1 MRVFLIYLWRIW
13 FVILGLLIGLPIFPF
28 LYFFAR
34 DEKYSQQCYGLMRFW
49 CICMFY
55 GMGFRYQLIKQKEQK
70 IEQKQQY
77 IIIAN
82 HTSII
87 DVLLP
92 CILFP
97 DHFLCYVGKKELEKI
112 PIFGTIFKRICV
124 SVDRSDAQSRAEV
137 YVKCAE
143 RMKQGKS
150 IVIFPE
156 GGVPDDTSII
166 LDNFR
171 NGAFSMAVQHQ
182 FPLVVFTFLGLKE
195 MFPFDNRKGFP
206 GKVKV
211 VLNDILIP
219 DKDMETLKKMSWNLI
234 KETLDNNKIN

>member
-1 MRVFLIYLWRIW
+1 
-13 FVILGLLIGLPIFPF
+13 
-28 LYFFAR
+28 
-34 DEKYSQQCYGLMRFW
+34 
-49 CICMFY
+49 MFY
-55 GMGFRYQLIKQKEQK
+55 GMGFRYQLIKQTEQK
-70 IEQKQQY
+70 IEKKQQY

-97 DHFLCYVGKKELEKI
+97 NHFLCYVGKKELEKI
-112 PIFGTIFKRICV
+112 PVFGTIFKRICV

-211 VLNDILIP
+211 VLNNILIP
-219 DKDMETLKKMSWNLI
+219 NTDMETLKKTAWYLI

>member
-1 MRVFLIYLWRIW
+1 M
-13 FVILGLLIGLPIFPF
+13 
-28 LYFFAR
+28 
-34 DEKYSQQCYGLMRFW
+34 
-49 CICMFY
+49 
-55 GMGFRYQLIKQKEQK
+55 
-70 IEQKQQY
+70 
-77 IIIAN
+77 
-82 HTSII
+82 
-87 DVLLP
+87 
-92 CILFP
+92 
-97 DHFLCYVGKKELEKI
+97 LCREEKI

-137 YVKCAE
+137 YMKCAE

-211 VLNDILIP
+211 FLNDILMP
-219 DKDMETLKKMSWNLI
+219 NTDMETLKKTAWYLI

>member
-1 MRVFLIYLWRIW
+1 
-13 FVILGLLIGLPIFPF
+13 
-28 LYFFAR
+28 
-34 DEKYSQQCYGLMRFW
+34 
-49 CICMFY
+49 
-55 GMGFRYQLIKQKEQK
+55 MGFRYQLIKQTEQK
-70 IEQKQQY
+70 IEKKQQY

-97 DHFLCYVGKKELEKI
+97 NHFLCYVGKKELEEI
-112 PIFGTIFKRICV
+112 PVFGTIFKRICV

>member
-1 MRVFLIYLWRIW
+1 
-13 FVILGLLIGLPIFPF
+13 
-28 LYFFAR
+28 
-34 DEKYSQQCYGLMRFW
+34 
-49 CICMFY
+49 MFY
-55 GMGFRYQLIKQKEQK
+55 GMGFRYQFIKQTEQK
-70 IEQKQQY
+70 IEKKQQY

-137 YVKCAE
+137 YMKCAE

-182 FPLVVFTFLGLKE
+182 FPLVVFTFWGLKE

-211 VLNDILIP
+211 VLNDILMP
-219 DKDMETLKKMSWNLI
+219 NTDMETLKKTAWYLI